1 MVITTGLSLKYLY
14 NGHTGFVGK
23 ILSRFIPNFI
33 IFNKN
38 KAVNA
43 DVFLHLASNTKINAN
58 ETDDLLYLKEV
69 INYCKKNDIQNFV
82 YFSTVSIY
90 GNSNKENI
98 KEDDIS
104 YNLKGYAKAKY
115 LCEEYLIN
123 EIKDLNIL
131 ILRMPAI
138 LTKKSDTYIVRLLEQ
153 LYNNEE
159 IILKNYNKIFN
170 NFISVEDISNFIKEY
185 SFSKKV
191 EIVNLASN
199 KDQTLKDIV
208 LYLKELTNSTS
219 NIILD
224 EQKSDFYN
232 LNIEKINK
240 IYNFYPISY
249 KDSLKQ
255 WLKIRNEK

>member
-1 MVITTGLSLKYLY
+1 MIITGLSLKYLY
-14 NGHTGFVGK
+14 NGHTGYVGK
-23 ILSRFIPNFI
+23 ILNRY
-33 IFNKN
+33 FNNIEVFNHDIKL
-38 KAVNA
+38 KAN
-43 DVFLHLASNTKINAN
+43 VFLHLASNTKKETN
-58 ETDDLLYLKEV
+58 ELEDLLYLKKV
-69 INYCKKNDIQNFV
+69 IKYCQKNQIKNFV
-82 YFSTVSIY
+82 YFSTVSVY
-90 GNSNKENI
+90 GNKNKQNLSE
-98 KEDDIS
+98 EEVCPT
-104 YNLKGYAKAKY
+104 LKGYAKAKY

-170 NFISVEDISNFIKEY
+170 NFISVEDISNFIKKY

-199 KDQTLKDIV
+199 KEQTLKDIV

-224 EQKSDFYN
+224 KQKSDFYN